1 MSDYTI
7 VAGRA
12 TIDKD
17 PEASL
22 LYGINVAD
30 IIEPGDTL
38 TVKAKGPDNHEV
50 EGIRNTDLTVTF
62 KVDRIDRIIAATAAQ
77 MAASIVPC
85 LADRVLGGGHLLGRF
100 WGWSFF

>member
-1 MSDYTI
+1 MSDFVI

-38 TVKAKGPDNHEV
+38 TGTPTVAASGVTVGAASFSGTVIKCRCSVGPPA
-50 EGIRNTDLTVTF
+50 GTTAGVTF
-62 KVDRIDRIIAATAAQ
+62 TWTTTAGDTDQ
-77 MAASIVPC
+77 RTIYLRGVQ
-85 LADRVLGGGHLLGRF
+85 R
-100 WGWSFF
+100 

>member
-38 TVKAKGPDNHEV
+38 TGTPTAVASGVTVGAASFSGTVIKARCSAGPAA
-50 EGIRNTDLTVTF
+50 GTTAGVTF
-62 KVDRIDRIIAATAAQ
+62 TWTTA
-77 MAASIVPC
+77 
-85 LADRVLGGGHLLGRF
+85 GGDTDQRTIYLRGVQR
-100 WGWSFF
+100 

>member
-38 TVKAKGPDNHEV
+38 TGTPTVVATG
-50 EGIRNTDLTVTF
+50 LTVG
-62 KVDRIDRIIAATAAQ
+62 
-77 MAASIVPC
+77 AASFSGTIIKARCSAGPQEGSTVG
-85 LADRVLGGGHLLGRF
+85 VTF
-100 WGWSFF
+100 TWSTTAGDTDSRTIYLRGVQR

>member
-38 TVKAKGPDNHEV
+38 TGAPTAVGT
-50 EGIRNTDLTVTF
+50 GLTV
-62 KVDRIDRIIAATAAQ
+62 A
-77 MAASIVPC
+77 AASFSGTIIRARCSAGPQEGTTVGVTFTWQTTAGDTDSRTIY
-85 LADRVLGGGHLLGRF
+85 LRGVQR
-100 WGWSFF
+100 

>member
-1 MSDYTI
+1 MSDYII

-30 IIEPGDTL
+30 IIEPGDALNGTPGASAMGV
-38 TVKAKGPDNHEV
+38 TVGAASFSGTVIKARCSSGPPA
-50 EGIRNTDLTVTF
+50 GTTAGVTF
-62 KVDRIDRIIAATAAQ
+62 TWVTVSGDTDQRTIYLRG
-77 MAASIVPC
+77 VE
-85 LADRVLGGGHLLGRF
+85 R
-100 WGWSFF
+100 